1 MVASVC
7 ASLICEKESNKMKKE
22 TQTRKVED
30 KKERRREKKP
40 TQGAAPALNICVY
53 NDLQHE

>member
-1 MVASVC
+1 
-7 ASLICEKESNKMKKE
+7 MKKE

-30 KKERRREKKP
+30 KKERSEEKKKT

>member
-1 MVASVC
+1 
-7 ASLICEKESNKMKKE
+7 MKKE

-30 KKERRREKKP
+30 KKERRREKKT

>member
-1 MVASVC
+1 
-7 ASLICEKESNKMKKE
+7 MKKE

-30 KKERRREKKP
+30 KKERRKKKT